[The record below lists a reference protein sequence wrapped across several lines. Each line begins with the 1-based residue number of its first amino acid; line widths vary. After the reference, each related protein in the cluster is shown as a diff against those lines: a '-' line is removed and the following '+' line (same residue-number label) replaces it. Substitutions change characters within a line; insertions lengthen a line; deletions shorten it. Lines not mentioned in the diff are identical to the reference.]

1 MDYSSCGLKE
11 SDMIER
17 LTLSLSDTC
26 NYLLLH
32 HLHSLSSPPKGIS
45 FAKTLSCFFFFFP
58 RVLIHPLMGEMR
70 QGFDLKGQ
78 TLS

>member
-1 MDYSSCGLKE
+1 MDYSPCDLKE

-32 HLHSLSSPPKGIS
+32 HLCSLSSRPKGIS
-45 FAKTLSCFFFFFP
+45 FAKTLSFVFFFFP